1 MWMDFIDMFPKCS
14 SQWPHNIYNR
24 LTMIGILLHLILS
37 AGQLV
42 SCRCSLGCKK
52 RMRPWHAEFYCFIYC
67 PSAIKCNKI
76 MFRHHLIWMDA
87 GTGSWTW
94 WYGQWTWLTI
104 NMYTQ
109 VKTGSPTIT
118 FYIVLSLSLAWQS
131 NYLGQLVLIDYDE
144 RLLSKPSS
152 DYPLLRIEQ
161 TSCSSHAT
169 EKL

>member
-1 MWMDFIDMFPKCS
+1 MQFTVTP
-14 SQWPHNIYNR
+14 QYNR
-24 LTMIGILLHLILS
+24 LTMIWILLHLILS

-52 RMRPWHAEFYCFIYC
+52 RMRPWHAEFYSFIYC

-87 GTGSWTW
+87 GTGSWTVIW
-94 WYGQWTWLTI
+94 SMDMI
-104 NMYTQ
+104 NNKY
-109 VKTGSPTIT
+109 VHLNVNRIPNNHI
-118 FYIVLSLSLAWQS
+118 YIVLSLSLAWQS